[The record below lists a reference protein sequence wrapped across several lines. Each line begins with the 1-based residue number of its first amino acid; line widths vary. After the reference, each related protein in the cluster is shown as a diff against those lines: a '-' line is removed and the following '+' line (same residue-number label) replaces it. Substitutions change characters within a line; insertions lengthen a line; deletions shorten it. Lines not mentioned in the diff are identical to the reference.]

1 MAAACRPEAGQLRD
15 TSSTL
20 PPRVPRPKALYT
32 APQLERLRVAQMLSQ
47 ADLAAAAH
55 VARTAIIR
63 LEAGGVARRAT
74 IRKLAD
80 ALNVQPAALMH
91 QSNAP

>member
-1 MAAACRPEAGQLRD
+1 MAAVCGSEAGQLRN

-32 APQLERLRVAQMLSQ
+32 APQLERLRVVRMLTQ
-47 ADLAAAAH
+47 NDLAAAAH

-63 LEAGGVARRAT
+63 LEAGGAARRAT

-80 ALNVQPAALMH
+80 ALHVEPAELMH
-91 QSNAP
+91 ESNAL